1 MAPAPSIG
9 EGNWGQRPLP
19 INTQGSV
26 LRTPVCGVVDV
37 KGFALQNLICRT
49 GTPLL
54 TWGTEAL
61 CWKEPASISYSQV
74 TGLGTQHLSSLW
86 RMKPRVTSQPR
97 HVATMIHMALFGFE
111 PGKTNNSCSLAL
123 KLTLPSILYELISG
137 FWWATLCFLGCVT
150 SLLKQQDPS
159 LMYRDAPGCY
169 LQD

>member
-54 TWGTEAL
+54 AWRTEVL

-86 RMKPRVTSQPR
+86 RMKPWVTSQPR
-97 HVATMIHMALFGFE
+97 HEAATIHMALFGFE
-111 PGKTNNSCSLAL
+111 PGKTNNSCRLDL

-137 FWWATLCFLGCVT
+137 FWWATPWCLGCVT
-150 SLLKQQDPS
+150 SLLRQQDPS
-159 LMYRDAPGCY
+159 LMDRDAPGCY